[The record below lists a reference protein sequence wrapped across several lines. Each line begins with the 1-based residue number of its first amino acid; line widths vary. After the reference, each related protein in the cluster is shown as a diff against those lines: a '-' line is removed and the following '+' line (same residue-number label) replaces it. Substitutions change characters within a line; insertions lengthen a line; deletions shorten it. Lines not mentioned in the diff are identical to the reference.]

1 MGISYGA
8 ICKECGTKYK
18 ARMGQN
24 MLGFCVH
31 CDKCGE
37 EIIGAD
43 KFSLNNPYRKYIKW
57 LEISEL
63 IAKGADEKVI
73 ESINNDRYGY
83 IGKSIDRNEYIRL
96 IVKVLGKC
104 KCGGNYTHDAPPR
117 CPNCRSKEY
126 EEDPDVEFSM
136 TD

>member
-1 MGISYGA
+1 
-8 ICKECGTKYK
+8 
-18 ARMGQN
+18 MGQN

-37 EIIGAD
+37 EISGAD

-63 IAKGADEKVI
+63 IAKGTDEKVI
-73 ESINNDRYGY
+73 ESLNNDSYGY

-96 IVKVLGKC
+96 IEKVLGKC

-126 EEDPDVEFSM
+126 EEDPDVEFRM